1 MAVNLSE
8 AVMRQTLF
16 GNSRSAPAAGKAPA
30 AKAAPQLQSTIYNLV
45 EPVTAAGSQGS

>member
-16 GNSRSAPAAGKAPA
+16 GNIRSAPAAGEAPA
-30 AKAAPQLQSTIYNLV
+30 AKAAPQLHSTIW
-45 EPVTAAGSQGS
+45 